1 MGHLETR
8 PRERV
13 WSAPAAPDSPSCPDQ
28 VWPADKL
35 SCGEKQLATLFAT
48 EKMKRDP
55 LLC

>member
-13 WSAPAAPDSPSCPDQ
+13 WSTPAAPDSPSCPDQ

>member
-1 MGHLETR
+1 MGNLETR
-8 PRERV
+8 PTERV
-13 WSAPAAPDSPSCPDQ
+13 WSAPAEPDSPSCPDQ

-48 EKMKRDP
+48 ENMKRDP